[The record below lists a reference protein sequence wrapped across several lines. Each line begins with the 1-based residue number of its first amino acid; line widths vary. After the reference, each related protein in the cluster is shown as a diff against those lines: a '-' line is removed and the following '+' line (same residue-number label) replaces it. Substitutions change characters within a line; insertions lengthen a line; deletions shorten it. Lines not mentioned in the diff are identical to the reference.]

1 MKNLIV
7 TFTNLKGG
15 TGKTTLC
22 SLFATYCVEQG
33 LLVVVL
39 DADTQLSLQKN
50 RYDDLGSGKKETP
63 WKVFPFRVED
73 DAEKRLKS
81 VRKIPGIVL
90 VDCPG
95 TVDKPGLK
103 YIFGSADIA
112 VMPFRYDRMNVRET
126 DAFAGLFQKIS
137 KASIMFLPNLVTQY
151 DDKRES
157 LRLAAETAKNILPKR
172 GTLLPDIADCV
183 AVRDSNTIAMTY
195 KQRFAVRNAFNE
207 IVNEIKKRIEE

>member
-1 MKNLIV
+1 MENLV
-7 TFTNLKGG
+7 LTFVNMKGG

-33 LLVVVL
+33 LPVIVL

-50 RYDDLGSGKKETP
+50 RYDDLGTGNKETP
-63 WKVFPFRVED
+63 WKVFPFRVGENTD
-73 DAEKRLKS
+73 KRIRS
-81 VRKIPGIVL
+81 VKKIPGVVL
-90 VDCPG
+90 IDCPG

-103 YIFGSADIA
+103 YIFDAADIA

-126 DAFAGLFQKIS
+126 DTFAGLFQKIS

-151 DDKRES
+151 DDKREAF
-157 LRLAAETAKNILPKR
+157 RLATETAKEILPKH
-172 GTLLPDIADCV
+172 GILLPGIVDCV
-183 AVRDSNTIAMTY
+183 AVRDSNTIGMTY

-207 IVNEIKKRIEE
+207 IINEIKKHIKE

>member
-33 LLVVVL
+33 LPVVVL
-39 DADTQLSLQKN
+39 DADTQLSLRKN
-50 RYDDLGSGKKETP
+50 RFDDLELTKKDIP
-63 WKVFPFRVED
+63 WKVFPFRVEGD
-73 DAEKRLKS
+73 TEKRFKS
-81 VRKIPGIVL
+81 VKKIPGIVL

-103 YIFGSADIA
+103 YIFSSANIA

-126 DAFAGLFQKIS
+126 ETFAGLFQKIS
-137 KASIMFLPNLVTQY
+137 KASIMFLPNLVT
-151 DDKRES
+151 D
-157 LRLAAETAKNILPKR
+157 
-172 GTLLPDIADCV
+172 
-183 AVRDSNTIAMTY
+183 
-195 KQRFAVRNAFNE
+195 
-207 IVNEIKKRIEE
+207 

>member
-33 LLVVVL
+33 LPVVVL
-39 DADTQLSLQKN
+39 DADTQLSLRKN
-50 RYDDLGSGKKETP
+50 RFDDLVLTKKDTP

-73 DAEKRLKS
+73 DTEKRFMS
-81 VRKIPGIVL
+81 VKKIPGIVL

-103 YIFGSADIA
+103 YIFSSADIA

-126 DAFAGLFQKIS
+126 ETFAGLFQKIS

-151 DDKRES
+151 DDKREAF
-157 LRLAAETAKNILPKR
+157 RLAAETAKEILPKY
-172 GTLLPDIADCV
+172 GTLLPDIVDCV
-183 AVRDSNTIAMTY
+183 AVRDSNTLGMTY

-207 IVNEIKKRIEE
+207 IINEINKLIKE